1 MKATKYTV
9 TIELEVLSMDVVR
22 TQLIQVLD
30 AFSNEHINGYL
41 SSEDGDNVAWS
52 THAEEVE
59 F

>member
-9 TIELEVLSMDVVR
+9 TVELEVLSLDVVR
-22 TQLIQVLD
+22 TQLFKVLG
-30 AFSNEHINGYL
+30 AFEDEHINGYL
-41 SSEDGDNVAWS
+41 SSDDGDNVAWS